1 LKRKFVKKPSK
12 KLFLLKFWLNL
23 QENKKMALRC
33 TIKVSSI
40 TNLSDA
46 RYAAGMGVEML
57 GFSVQEHQESYISA
71 ETYQEIT
78 SWISGADFVLEIAQ
92 CSLQELQGILE
103 KYPCNA
109 LEIEDEHLL
118 AMLIE
123 NAEFSENLPV
133 KLLWK
138 VKNKE
143 LFSQNA
149 ELWRKWIH
157 YFVFSK
163 TDINFCQEFAE
174 KYPILLEGDFSAV
187 EVEKILSETSFKGF
201 SLKGSAE
208 IAPGLKDFDH
218 LAEVLEILETE

>member
-1 LKRKFVKKPSK
+1 
-12 KLFLLKFWLNL
+12 
-23 QENKKMALRC
+23 MALRC
-33 TIKVSSI
+33 VVKVGSV

-57 GFSVQEHQESYISA
+57 GFRVQENDENYMPA

-78 SWISGADFVLEIAQ
+78 SWISGTDFILEISQ
-92 CSLQELQGILE
+92 TSWQDLQNILE

-109 LEIEDEHLL
+109 LEIADENLL
-118 AMLIE
+118 EMLIK
-123 NAEFSENLPV
+123 NAETSENLPI

-138 VKNKE
+138 VKNKQI
-143 LFSQNA
+143 FTQKA
-149 ELWRKWIH
+149 ENWRKWISF
-157 YFVFSK
+157 FVFSK
-163 TDINFCQEFAE
+163 TDINFCQELAE

-187 EVEKILSETSFKGF
+187 EVEKILAETSIKGF

>member
-1 LKRKFVKKPSK
+1 
-12 KLFLLKFWLNL
+12 
-23 QENKKMALRC
+23 MALRC

-57 GFSVQEHQESYISA
+57 GFSVQEHKENFISA

-92 CSLQELQGILE
+92 CSSLQELQDILE

-118 AMLIE
+118 ATLIQ
-123 NAEFSENLPV
+123 NAEFSEDLPV

-138 VKNKE
+138 VKNKDF
-143 LFSQNA
+143 FSQNA
-149 ELWRKWIH
+149 ELWRKWVH

-163 TDINFCQEFAE
+163 TDINFCQKFAE
-174 KYPILLEGDFSAV
+174 KYPIFLEGDFSAV
-187 EVEKILSETSFKGF
+187 EVEKILSETAIKGF
-201 SLKGSAE
+201 SLKGSSE

-218 LAEVLEILETE
+218 LAEVLEILEIE